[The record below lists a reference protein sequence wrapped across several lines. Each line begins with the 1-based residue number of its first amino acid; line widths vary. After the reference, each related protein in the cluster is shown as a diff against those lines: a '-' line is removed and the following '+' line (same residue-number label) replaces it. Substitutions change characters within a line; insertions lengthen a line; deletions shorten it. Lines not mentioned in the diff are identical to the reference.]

1 MFLDVSFT
9 ILRSGDVLIP
19 TPKTFGQLAKYTS
32 AMYAE
37 MLPTEKEAWAERAE
51 ADKAR
56 YLHQLTTYT
65 PPPGMYSCLSMKE
78 KGCSI
83 WTNNTFPYLSFTN
96 MNQAMT

>member
-1 MFLDVSFT
+1 
-9 ILRSGDVLIP
+9 
-19 TPKTFGQLAKYTS
+19 
-32 AMYAE
+32 MYAE
-37 MLPTEKEAWAERAE
+37 MPPTEKEAWAERAE

-78 KGCSI
+78 KGCLI